1 MNKEIIVYTAK
12 WCSKCKLLKKELLD
26 DLQKDN
32 VDFTWSFIDV
42 DEIDDGPDSIPYV
55 KLKIGDNITHLIGY
69 NEIIQSLEM
78 SLIY

>member
-78 SLIY
+78 SLIS